1 MRTGTNNSLFRTG
14 LLLYVSTRG
23 LSPQQAQAHENSK
36 AFTLV
41 TLHTN
46 RTASN
51 SSRKIRRWCSPQ
63 QKFTTQR
70 VASRRVNMILAIKNR
85 SSVESFEDFVGFEL
99 TIEIYNEIISK
110 STTNISKRIVGLLI
124 LG

>member
-63 QKFTTQR
+63 QKFTTQIFSTSGQLIAPRSRCDNVSR
-70 VASRRVNMILAIKNR
+70 VFA
-85 SSVESFEDFVGFEL
+85 
-99 TIEIYNEIISK
+99 K
-110 STTNISKRIVGLLI
+110 SLFQIAF
-124 LG
+124 

>member
-63 QKFTTQR
+63 QKFTTQLKDFEKKSSIG
-70 VASRRVNMILAIKNR
+70 VAKLNMIISQSIEEICKQIAGKGNTSIEMTQGHT
-85 SSVESFEDFVGFEL
+85 SME
-99 TIEIYNEIISK
+99 TIVPIHSN
-110 STTNISKRIVGLLI
+110 
-124 LG
+124 

>member
-63 QKFTTQR
+63 QKFTTQ
-70 VASRRVNMILAIKNR
+70 
-85 SSVESFEDFVGFEL
+85 
-99 TIEIYNEIISK
+99 YNEIISK

>member
-63 QKFTTQR
+63 QKFTTQVPSIPLLR
-70 VASRRVNMILAIKNR
+70 YQLKAKQKREKICSLISL
-85 SSVESFEDFVGFEL
+85 ETF
-99 TIEIYNEIISK
+99 IEETHTKLQSIF
-110 STTNISKRIVGLLI
+110 
-124 LG
+124 

>member
-63 QKFTTQR
+63 QKFTTQL
-70 VASRRVNMILAIKNR
+70 NMIISQSIEEICKQIAGKGNTSIEMTQGHT
-85 SSVESFEDFVGFEL
+85 SME
-99 TIEIYNEIISK
+99 TIVPIHSN
-110 STTNISKRIVGLLI
+110 
-124 LG
+124 

>member
-63 QKFTTQR
+63 QKFTTQDPNIRFYTKHKHITIR
-70 VASRRVNMILAIKNR
+70 VGN
-85 SSVESFEDFVGFEL
+85 
-99 TIEIYNEIISK
+99 YNGQTKLSI
-110 STTNISKRIVGLLI
+110 
-124 LG
+124 